1 MNRSFFTLIVCI
13 GIDLVKLSGQI
24 LAENASLMVV
34 GSCVVPELST
44 VQLHSYAKSITVKVF
59 SGDAWGSGILIH
71 RQGQD
76 YAVLTNDHVLI
87 PGQGKPYR
95 IQTPD
100 SNIYNAVV
108 VENAKFSG
116 QDLALLKFRSRASN
130 YQVASLSKSAK
141 LSESNE
147 VFAAGFPLESEDFVF
162 KKGQIKL
169 LLNQPLKGGFQI
181 GYSNDIQKGMSGGPV
196 LNSQGQVIAINGRHS
211 YPLWGNPYVFQNG
224 EIPSAAIQKQ
234 MMKLSWAVP
243 IQTFIKLAPKSILTL
258 GC

>member
-1 MNRSFFTLIVCI
+1 MNRSLLILTVCI
-13 GIDLVKLSGQI
+13 GIYLVKLPRQI
-24 LAENASLMVV
+24 LAENASLIVV
-34 GSCVVPELST
+34 GSCVVPKLST

-87 PGQGKPYR
+87 PGQGKTYR
-95 IQTPD
+95 IQTSD
-100 SNIYNAVV
+100 SRIYNAIV

-116 QDLALLKFRSRASN
+116 QDLALLKFRSKANN
-130 YQVASLSKSAK
+130 YQVASLSKSEN
-141 LSESNE
+141 LSESDE
-147 VFAAGFPLESEDFVF
+147 VFASGFPLESKYFTF
-162 KKGQIKL
+162 SKGKIKI
-169 LLNQPLKGGFQI
+169 LLNQPLKGGFKI

-243 IQTFIKLAPKSILTL
+243 IQTFIKLVPKSISTL